1 MTENKSTIQT
11 AAGVPERERAVLV
24 AVVRDSQELRQSEEY
39 LDELEFLAETADIT
53 TVRRFS
59 QRLPQPSSR
68 IYVGPGKL
76 EEIAAYCEEHAVDV
90 AIFDDELTPAQT
102 RNIERAMPCRI
113 LDRTRLILD
122 IFLARAQTAYA
133 KTQVQLAQY
142 EYMLPRLAGLW
153 THLERQRG
161 GTGTRGGAGEREIET
176 DRRIVRN
183 RISKLKE
190 DLKKIDRQMAVQR
203 SNRGQLVRVALVGYT
218 NVGKSTLMNLIAKS
232 EVFAENKLFATL
244 DTTVR
249 KVVFDNLPFLLSDTV
264 GFIRKLPTE
273 LIESFKSTLDEVR
286 EADLLLHVVDV
297 SGCEGRDPKADF
309 EQINHELEGFSADLA
324 TRPQIVLGNKCDIAT
339 PEQVEEF
346 KQFVEAKGL
355 TFVPISAATRQGVDA
370 LPAMVYS
377 RLKELPPVKVFE
389 AEYVKPSLVD
399 APTRPFTVERT
410 GAHEFTVDAPWLER
424 ILAGT
429 NVEDYESLQY
439 FQTQLGDSGILDE
452 LVRQNVEEDD
462 TIKIGEY
469 EFDYVY

>member
-1 MTENKSTIQT
+1 MRV
-11 AAGVPERERAVLV
+11 GPE
-24 AVVRDSQELRQSEEY
+24 QS
-39 LDELEFLAETADIT
+39 FVCADI
-53 TVRRFS
+53 
-59 QRLPQPSSR
+59 
-68 IYVGPGKL
+68 PG
-76 EEIAAYCEEHAVDV
+76 
-90 AIFDDELTPAQT
+90 
-102 RNIERAMPCRI
+102 
-113 LDRTRLILD
+113 
-122 IFLARAQTAYA
+122 
-133 KTQVQLAQY
+133 
-142 EYMLPRLAGLW
+142 
-153 THLERQRG
+153 
-161 GTGTRGGAGEREIET
+161 
-176 DRRIVRN
+176 
-183 RISKLKE
+183 
-190 DLKKIDRQMAVQR
+190 
-203 SNRGQLVRVALVGYT
+203 
-218 NVGKSTLMNLIAKS
+218 
-232 EVFAENKLFATL
+232 
-244 DTTVR
+244 
-249 KVVFDNLPFLLSDTV
+249 
-264 GFIRKLPTE
+264 
-273 LIESFKSTLDEVR
+273 LIEGA
-286 EADLLLHVVDV
+286 ADGVGLGHDFLRHVERCRLLLHVVDV
-297 SGCEGRDPKADF
+297 SGCEGRDPKEDF

-370 LPAMVYS
+370 LPTLVYS